1 MKEVMDNTV
10 TVIKNALSATPIDKD
25 RLVVGTE
32 DGLFCVDLERDEI
45 CRVGDGKKI
54 YQVEY
59 LQEEQLIIALAGKQ
73 RQMRLIPIRALDQT
87 DTEWIKVADTKGCI
101 VFATGVMRPTPTA
114 SASYCLCVAVKR
126 QVIIYEITRLKARH
140 SRLREVL
147 LPAQAQ
153 CLDVFSDG
161 RLCVGYQSGFTIY
174 SLMGDQHPLS
184 LVHPDNQMLGF
195 LAYNPVDAL
204 GAIELPRGEFLLV
217 FNSLGVYVDLKG
229 RKSRDQEIMYP
240 AQPTSIATT
249 PDGFLLVYS
258 DTHIDV
264 FDATAGDWCQT
275 INIRKTR
282 PLNKNGLLNLSLLQ
296 ELPHLTYLSN
306 IHKEDSLCV
315 VKGGLLM
322 GRDGR
327 GAVQRTRRRFSIRDA
342 SKQIKSGPLKMLME
356 SPVMSNINLAT

>member
-1 MKEVMDNTV
+1 MF
-10 TVIKNALSATPIDKD
+10 S
-25 RLVVGTE
+25 
-32 DGLFCVDLERDEI
+32 EI
-45 CRVGDGKKI
+45 GRIGDGKKI

-59 LQEEQLIIALAGKQ
+59 LLEEQLIIVLAGRQ

-101 VFATGVMRPTPTA
+101 GLSSLQSSICSLMTKTFSVFATGVMRPTPTA

-126 QVIIYEITRLKARH
+126 QVIIYEITRLKTRH
-140 SRLREVL
+140 ARLREVL

-153 CLDVFSDG
+153 SLDVFSDG

-174 SLMGDQHPLS
+174 SLLGDQHPLS

-217 FNSLGVYVDLKG
+217 FNTLGVYVDLQG
-229 RKSRDQEIMYP
+229 RKSRDVEIMYP

-264 FDATAGDWCQT
+264 FDASAGEWCQT

-282 PLNKNGLLNLSLLQ
+282 PLIKTGSLNLSLLQ
-296 ELPHLTYLSN
+296 EMPHVTYLSN
-306 IHKEDSLCV
+306 IHKGNNSPPPLC
-315 VKGGLLM
+315 
-322 GRDGR
+322 R
-327 GAVQRTRRRFSIRDA
+327 AQTRTRKVSLSYEIF
-342 SKQIKSGPLKMLME
+342 E
-356 SPVMSNINLAT
+356 

>member
-32 DGLFCVDLERDEI
+32 DGLFCVDLERDGNNHNGKFPVTKNLIRFFFAEI

-140 SRLREVL
+140 ARLREVL

-153 CLDVFSDG
+153 SLDVFSDG

-217 FNSLGVYVDLKG
+217 FNTLGVYVDLQG
-229 RKSRDQEIMYP
+229 RKSREVEIMYP
-240 AQPTSIATT
+240 AQPLAIATT
-249 PDGFLLVYS
+249 QDGFLLVYS

-264 FDATAGDWCQT
+264 FDAAAGEWCQT
-275 INIRKTR
+275 VNIRRTR
-282 PLNKNGLLNLSLLQ
+282 PLIKSGGLNISLLQ
-296 ELPHLTYLSN
+296 EMPHITYLSN
-306 IHKEDSLCV
+306 MH
-315 VKGGLLM
+315 
-322 GRDGR
+322 R
-327 GAVQRTRRRFSIRDA
+327 GKI
-342 SKQIKSGPLKMLME
+342 
-356 SPVMSNINLAT
+356 